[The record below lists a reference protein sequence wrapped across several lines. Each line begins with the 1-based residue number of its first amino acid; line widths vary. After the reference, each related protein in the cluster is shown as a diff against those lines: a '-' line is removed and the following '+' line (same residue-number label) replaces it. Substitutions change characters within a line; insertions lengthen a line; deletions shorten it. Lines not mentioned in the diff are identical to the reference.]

1 MIYSS
6 TIALGFFRLCL
17 LVLVLFY
24 LNRKFINYKKQEN
37 IFDFI
42 ANQWFKY
49 GSLLTILLFVLVQ
62 LGIYNLFNTIVL
74 FSLFI
79 VIDYL
84 GIRLIGKSLAFSS
97 SKIKQKTFELIKNVE
112 LKKSWSYYISTK
124 TNSKTRAKRLW
135 MLPLLAV
142 LGFIT
147 FFSRYYFTKYDLY
160 ALSNLW
166 ILELETVID
175 FDRQRWFYNG
185 VTPVGELALIN
196 FYSKISSISPEIAL
210 ESMGI
215 IESVLIGILI
225 FWSVSKITASRIIAP
240 IVACLF
246 FALCYVLSPI
256 NISYILQ
263 HKPMFLALS
272 LAIPAMVYY
281 LNPSLLKCSKRNYLL
296 NYIFAF
302 IAIGLIDIF
311 TLLILVLPF
320 LVIGFIFSKRLYNS
334 YNLIVLKAFLLS
346 IIILATIYGLECYY
360 LGYDFELFINSS
372 LIAASSYTY
381 FPHLI
386 VPYNLLMSYY
396 LVISVG
402 LIVFLLVMTYGFKE
416 NWRESF
422 TFLILFIFLI
432 LLSNVNNQWLDREM
446 TKQAI
451 AVYIPIFIGIAVA
464 VVLRILYP
472 LYKKVMVVK
481 PYFAVVTI
489 ASLSFGAIY
498 FQQPEFAKLKQS
510 DATARKILDAYENI
524 SSEFFSF
531 SYAVVNDY
539 AAHSISTNQHFF
551 INYDAFLDNYLE
563 KDSLYFKNLKNK
575 EYFIKNPDNVLP
587 KSVIVFVYKQKSE
600 TITSLDDSY
609 KISGEILQQINT
621 LKKRGRKINVI
632 YSNEVFDVYEII
644 NKPNEARIN
653 DLIFKI

>member
-1 MIYSS
+1 
-6 TIALGFFRLCL
+6 
-17 LVLVLFY
+17 
-24 LNRKFINYKKQEN
+24 
-37 IFDFI
+37 
-42 ANQWFKY
+42 
-49 GSLLTILLFVLVQ
+49 
-62 LGIYNLFNTIVL
+62 
-74 FSLFI
+74 
-79 VIDYL
+79 
-84 GIRLIGKSLAFSS
+84 
-97 SKIKQKTFELIKNVE
+97 
-112 LKKSWSYYISTK
+112 
-124 TNSKTRAKRLW
+124 
-135 MLPLLAV
+135 
-142 LGFIT
+142 
-147 FFSRYYFTKYDLY
+147 
-160 ALSNLW
+160 
-166 ILELETVID
+166 
-175 FDRQRWFYNG
+175 
-185 VTPVGELALIN
+185 
-196 FYSKISSISPEIAL
+196 
-210 ESMGI
+210 
-215 IESVLIGILI
+215 
-225 FWSVSKITASRIIAP
+225 
-240 IVACLF
+240 
-246 FALCYVLSPI
+246 
-256 NISYILQ
+256 
-263 HKPMFLALS
+263 MFLALS

-346 IIILATIYGLECYY
+346 ITILATIYGLECYY
-360 LGYDFELFINSS
+360 LGYDFRLFINSS

-386 VPYNLLMSYY
+386 LPYNLLMSYY

-451 AVYIPIFIGIAVA
+451 AIYIPIFIGIAVA
-464 VVLRILYP
+464 VVLRVLYP

-575 EYFIKNPDNVLP
+575 EY
-587 KSVIVFVYKQKSE
+587 Q
-600 TITSLDDSY
+600 
-609 KISGEILQQINT
+609 
-621 LKKRGRKINVI
+621 
-632 YSNEVFDVYEII
+632 
-644 NKPNEARIN
+644 
-653 DLIFKI
+653 

>member
-1 MIYSS
+1 MIYST
-6 TIALGFFRLCL
+6 TIALGFIRLCL

-24 LNRKFINYKKQEN
+24 LNRKFVNYHKPEN

-49 GSLLTILLFVLVQ
+49 GSLLIILLFVLVQ
-62 LGIYNLFNTIVL
+62 LGIYNLFNTIIV
-74 FSLFI
+74 FCFFI

-84 GIRLIGKSLAFSS
+84 GLRLITKSFAFGTN
-97 SKIKQKTFELIKNVE
+97 KIKQKTFELIKNVE
-112 LKKSWSYYISTK
+112 LNKPWSFYLNTK
-124 TNSKTRAKRLW
+124 TNSETRKKRLW
-135 MLPLLAV
+135 ILFLLFV
-142 LGFIT
+142 LGLIT
-147 FFSRYYFTKYDLY
+147 FFSRYYFTKFDLY
-160 ALSNLW
+160 ALSNIW
-166 ILELETVID
+166 VLELETVID
-175 FDRQRWFYNG
+175 FDKQRWFYNG

-210 ESMGI
+210 ESIGI
-215 IESVLIGILI
+215 IESVLIAILI
-225 FWSVSKITASRIIAP
+225 FWTISKVTASKLVAP
-240 IVACLF
+240 IFGCLF
-246 FALCYVLSPI
+246 FAVCYVLSPI

-263 HKPMFLALS
+263 HKAMFLALS
-272 LAIPAMVYY
+272 IAIPAMVFY
-281 LNPSLLKCSKRNYLL
+281 LNPKLLKFNKKNYFLNYL
-296 NYIFAF
+296 FAF

-311 TLLILVLPF
+311 TLLILLLPF
-320 LVIGFIFSKRLYNS
+320 LAIGFLFSKRKYNS
-334 YNLIVLKAFLLS
+334 YNFIVIKSFLLAS
-346 IIILATIYGLECYY
+346 LILFIIYLGECYY
-360 LGYDFELFINSS
+360 LGYDFQLFINSS

-386 VPYNLLMSYY
+386 LPYNLLMSYY

-451 AVYIPIFIGIAVA
+451 AIYIPIFVGIAVA

-551 INYDAFLDNYLE
+551 INYDAFLENYLE

-609 KISGEILQQINT
+609 NISGEILQQINT